1 MSELTLFDLK
11 TSKDFVEE
19 LDRKESKLVWGGY
32 PDEGDT
38 SGGSQ
43 SGGSTGGGETGGSTD
58 DEKPRLIIPKPPKPP
73 CEPPFCY
80 EV

>member
-1 MSELTLFDLK
+1 MTKLTLFDLK

-19 LDRKESKLVWGGY
+19 LDLEESKLVWGGY

-43 SGGSTGGGETGGSTD
+43 SGGSSD
-58 DEKPRLIIPKPPKPP
+58 DE
-73 CEPPFCY
+73 EPPVDPCDVY
-80 EV
+80 KCWYA